1 MKLPTKQPLKENIV
15 VTSPEELQNLVREAL
30 SQSSGAFMKIFGRDS
45 KGKYYVTVLFDRSK
59 VLAAECLLVDEKKDL
74 VGSEAL
80 SVLKSLMKNPM
91 VVDIYT
97 LDELETKLSIADNVD
112 VYAQT
117 EKVSL
122 SELFG
127 VEVGESIPVPE
138 TVIEEKPAPQM
149 APTPTPVKEEEPPEK
164 PEPKPPA
171 VEKARKTPE
180 IAEKKVEE
188 KVEKPAPA
196 PRKIPKEPEVVVN
209 FTGGELPEK
218 AFKIYAEALLK
229 EAKRIKNLK
238 IYRIEFDSNLS
249 EGVAY
254 LNVKLYGTSDGSSR
268 DIEIAE
274 KRLLHAVSKHAPIIL
289 REAEVKPIVRDV
301 AVVINGEEVKP
312 QEIVEKEKKKTGK
325 VTKDGRI
332 TLSVLEEV
340 WPYFSAYARTVVSEI
355 ERSGIK
361 VDKAYFDVKGR
372 REFEINLY
380 AAVESTLSKDE
391 LLAAV
396 KTTLSRHA
404 RELSRSIGRYISVHT
419 VEVEEV
425 SPKVSGAT
433 VTPTKAVSS
442 AKAAEILAKKDELE
456 KEVERLLKEA
466 GIDELAPLT
475 EEKRKEAEETALK
488 SKIEPALEMLKTR
501 IHSELKLI
509 PRVTFKWL
517 KMNHEIKNNRIYIDV
532 EASFIKESTGGLF
545 GSFSGVPDERI
556 KQDVAE
562 TIQRVAREVG
572 REYGLVIN
580 VRKLKVILR

>member
-1 MKLPTKQPLKENIV
+1 
-15 VTSPEELQNLVREAL
+15 
-30 SQSSGAFMKIFGRDS
+30 
-45 KGKYYVTVLFDRSK
+45 
-59 VLAAECLLVDEKKDL
+59 DL

-112 VYAQT
+112 VYSQT
-117 EKVSL
+117 EKVPL

-127 VEVGESIPVPE
+127 VEVSEVAQAPE
-138 TVIEEKPAPQM
+138 ASVEEKPAPTV
-149 APTPTPVKEEEPPEK
+149 APAPKPPVEEKHPEK
-164 PEPKPPA
+164 PEPQLSA
-171 VEKARKTPE
+171 
-180 IAEKKVEE
+180 EE

-196 PRKIPKEPEVVVN
+196 PKQVPKEPEVIVN
-209 FTGGELPEK
+209 FTGGKLPER
-218 AFKIYAEALLK
+218 AFKVYAEALLK
-229 EAKRIKNLK
+229 EAKRIKNLN

-254 LNVKLYGTSDGSSR
+254 LNVRLYGTSDGSSR

-289 REAEVKPIVRDV
+289 REAEVKPIIRDV

-312 QEIVEKEKKKTGK
+312 QEIVEREKKKTGK

-332 TLSVLEEV
+332 SLSVLEDV
-340 WPYFSAYARTVVSEI
+340 WPYFSSYARTVISEI
-355 ERSGIK
+355 ERSGIR

-380 AAVESTLSKDE
+380 AAVESNLTDE
-391 LLAAV
+391 EIAGTIRTIL
-396 KTTLSRHA
+396 TRHA
-404 RELSRSIGRYISVHT
+404 RELGRSIDRYITVHT
-419 VEVEEV
+419 VEIEKV
-425 SPKVSGAT
+425 SPKVSGVAPA
-433 VTPTKAVSS
+433 VTKAVSS
-442 AKAAEILAKKDELE
+442 AKAAEILARKDELE

-488 SKIEPALEMLKTR
+488 SKIQPALETLKSR

-517 KMNHEIKNNRIYIDV
+517 KMNHEVKGGRVFIDV
-532 EASFIKESTGGLF
+532 EASFIKEATGGLF

-562 TIQRVAREVG
+562 TIQRVAKEVG

>member
-15 VTSPEELQNLVREAL
+15 VTSPEELQNLVKEAL
-30 SQSSGAFMKIFGRDS
+30 SHSSGAFMKIFGRDS
-45 KGKYYVTVLFDRSK
+45 RGKYYVTVLFDRSK
-59 VLAAECLLVDEKKDL
+59 VLAAECLLVDEKKDI
-74 VGSEAL
+74 VGSEAV
-80 SVLKSLMKNPM
+80 SVLKSLMQNPM

-117 EKVSL
+117 EKVPL

-127 VEVGESIPVPE
+127 VEVAE
-138 TVIEEKPAPQM
+138 VIQAPKAAAEEKPTPTVAPAPKRPEEKPPEEQAPQ
-149 APTPTPVKEEEPPEK
+149 PS
-164 PEPKPPA
+164 
-171 VEKARKTPE
+171 
-180 IAEKKVEE
+180 VEE
-188 KVEKPAPA
+188 KVEKTSVETEKEVEKPPVPA
-196 PRKIPKEPEVVVN
+196 KSVPKEPEVIVN
-209 FTGGELPEK
+209 FTGGKLPEK
-218 AFKIYAEALLK
+218 AFKAYAEALLK
-229 EAKRIKNLK
+229 EAKRIRNLQ

-254 LNVKLYGTSDGSSR
+254 LNVRLYGTSDGSSR

-289 REAEVKPIVRDV
+289 RETEVKPIVKDV

-332 TLSVLEEV
+332 SLSVLEDV
-340 WPYFSAYARTVVSEI
+340 WPYFSSFARTVVSDI
-355 ERSGIK
+355 ESAGIR

-380 AAVESTLSKDE
+380 AAVESNLPDE
-391 LLAAV
+391 EVVGTIRTILN
-396 KTTLSRHA
+396 RHA
-404 RELSRSIGRYISVHT
+404 RELGRSIDRYITVHT
-419 VEVEEV
+419 VEVEKV
-425 SPKVSGAT
+425 SPKISGVAPTAT
-433 VTPTKAVSS
+433 KVVSS
-442 AKAAEILAKKDELE
+442 AKAAEILARKQELE
-456 KEVERLLKEA
+456 KEVEKLLKEA
-466 GIDELAPLT
+466 GIDELAVLT
-475 EEKRKEAEETALK
+475 EEKKKEAEETALR
-488 SKIEPALEMLKTR
+488 SKIQPALETLKSR

-517 KMNHEIKNNRIYIDV
+517 KMNHEIKNGKVLIDI
-532 EASFIKESTGGLF
+532 EASFIKETTGGLF
-545 GSFSGVPDERI
+545 GSFSGVSDEKI
-556 KQDVAE
+556 KQEVAE
-562 TIQRVAREVG
+562 TIQRVAKEVG

>member
-15 VTSPEELQNLVREAL
+15 VTSPEELQDLVREAL

-74 VGSEAL
+74 VGSEAV

-117 EKVSL
+117 EKVPL

-127 VEVGESIPVPE
+127 VEVAE
-138 TVIEEKPAPQM
+138 TVPVTETAVEEKPAAET
-149 APTPTPVKEEEPPEK
+149 APAPTPVKEE
-164 PEPKPPA
+164 PKPKTPA
-171 VEKARKTPE
+171 VEKVTETESKA
-180 IAEKKVEE
+180 
-188 KVEKPAPA
+188 EKPAPA
-196 PRKIPKEPEVVVN
+196 PKKVPKEPEIVVN
-209 FTGGELPEK
+209 FTGGKLPEK
-218 AFKIYAEALLK
+218 AFKLYAEALLK
-229 EAKRIKNLK
+229 EAKRIKNLD
-238 IYRIEFDSNLS
+238 IYKIEFDSNLA

-254 LNVKLYGTSDGSSR
+254 LNVRIYGTSDGSSR
-268 DIEIAE
+268 DIEVAE
-274 KRLLHAVSKHAPIIL
+274 KRMLHAVSKHAPIIL
-289 REAEVKPIVRDV
+289 REAEVKPIVKDV
-301 AVVINGEEVKP
+301 AVIINGEEVKP
-312 QEIVEKEKKKTGK
+312 QEIVDREKKKTGK

-340 WPYFSAYARTVVSEI
+340 WPYFSAYARTVISEI

-380 AAVESTLSKDE
+380 AAVKSTLPKDE
-391 LLAAV
+391 VLAAF
-396 KTTLSRHA
+396 KTTLNRHA
-404 RELSRSIGRYISVHT
+404 KELSRSINKYITVHT
-419 VEVEEV
+419 VEVEDV
-425 SPKVSGAT
+425 SPKSTETAAVAT
-433 VTPTKAVSS
+433 TKPVSS
-442 AKAAEILAKKDELE
+442 TKAAEILAKKAELE
-456 KEVERLLKEA
+456 KEVEKLLKEA

-475 EEKRKEAEETALK
+475 EEKKKEAEETALK
-488 SKIEPALEMLKTR
+488 SKIEPALEALKAR
-501 IHSELKLI
+501 IHNELKLI

-517 KMNHEIKNNRIYIDV
+517 KLNHEVKGNKVFIDV

-545 GSFSGVPDERI
+545 GSFSGVADDRI

-562 TIQRVAREVG
+562 TIRRVAKEVG

-580 VRKLKVILR
+580 VRKLNVILR

>member
-1 MKLPTKQPLKENIV
+1 MKLPATQPLKENIV
-15 VTSPEELQNLVREAL
+15 VTSPGELQNLVKEVL
-30 SQSSGAFMKIFGRDS
+30 SHSSGAFMKVFGRDS
-45 KGKYYVTVLFDRSK
+45 RGKYYVTVLFDRSK

-117 EKVSL
+117 EKVSI
-122 SELFG
+122 SDLFG
-127 VEVGESIPVPE
+127 AEPAEVNKALEVAVEERPAPTVAPAPKPV
-138 TVIEEKPAPQM
+138 EEKPS
-149 APTPTPVKEEEPPEK
+149 EK
-164 PEPKPPA
+164 PKPQPPA
-171 VEKARKTPE
+171 EERIEKPSEKA
-180 IAEKKVEE
+180 
-188 KVEKPAPA
+188 EKPVPA
-196 PRKIPKEPEVVVN
+196 PKKIPEEPEVVVN
-209 FTGGELPEK
+209 FTGGKLPER
-218 AFKIYAEALLK
+218 AFKLYAEALLK
-229 EAKRIKNLK
+229 EAKRIKNLN
-238 IYRIEFDSNLS
+238 IYRIEFDSDLS

-254 LNVKLYGTSDGSSR
+254 LNVRLYGTSDGSSR

-289 REAEVKPIVRDV
+289 REAEVKPIVKDA

-312 QEIVEKEKKKTGK
+312 QEIVDKEKKKTGK

-332 TLSVLEEV
+332 SLSVLEDV
-340 WPYFSAYARTVVSEI
+340 WPYFSSYARTVVSEI
-355 ERSGIK
+355 EASGIR

-380 AAVESTLSKDE
+380 AAVESNLMDE
-391 LLAAV
+391 EV
-396 KTTLSRHA
+396 VGTIRSILSRHA
-404 RELSRSIGRYISVHT
+404 RDLGRAIDRYITVHT
-419 VEVEEV
+419 VEVEKV
-425 SPKVSGAT
+425 SPKVSGVAPTAT
-433 VTPTKAVSS
+433 TMVGS

-456 KEVERLLKEA
+456 KEVEKLLKEA
-466 GIDELAPLT
+466 GIDDLAPLT
-475 EEKRKEAEETALK
+475 EEKKKEAEETALR
-488 SKIEPALEMLKTR
+488 SKIQPALETLKTR

-517 KMNHEIKNNRIYIDV
+517 KMNHEVKGRTILIEV
-532 EASFIKESTGGLF
+532 EASFIKETTGGLF

-562 TIQRVAREVG
+562 TVQRVAKEVG
-572 REYGLVIN
+572 REYGLIIN